1 MILLKI
7 HCIINN
13 PTQLLSQTTLH
24 YIVLYSFTLVATC
37 AVLYMYTCEERWLSS
52 SDVAIDVNT
61 GSFPKQDLTT
71 YDVKVLR
78 ALSREN
84 TYICSLTS
92 AEMYVCSREKT
103 LQTLCCVLYVQVS
116 LEL

>member
-1 MILLKI
+1 
-7 HCIINN
+7 
-13 PTQLLSQTTLH
+13 
-24 YIVLYSFTLVATC
+24 
-37 AVLYMYTCEERWLSS
+37 MYTCEERWLNS

-84 TYICSLTS
+84 TMRSLTS
-92 AEMYVCSREKT
+92 AEMYVHSKEKT
-103 LQTLCCVLYVQVS
+103 LQSLCCVLYVHVS